1 MNRLRSLFAMCLLA
15 AASGC
20 QKSEPPSQPA
30 PAPAPAPP
38 AAAAPAA
45 PAPKAAETSVTTAPP
60 VKLESIPAREDFEE
74 EAERQI
80 TPANLE
86 RELQALEKEVS
97 SD

>member
-1 MNRLRSLFAMCLLA
+1 MILLRCGATCLLVA
-15 AASGC
+15 ALGC
-20 QKSEPPSQPA
+20 QTSEPASQPA
-30 PAPAPAPP
+30 P

-45 PAPKAAETSVTTAPP
+45 APAVAVPKPAETPVTTAPP

-74 EAERQI
+74 DAERQI

-86 RELQALEKEVS
+86 KELQALEKEVS